1 MNLIT
6 SCSHLGAKASASSKT
21 DPTLAV
27 MRRTEVEGTTAV
39 GEEGSAASPAVP
51 LLALPSAAA
60 HSSSVSVD
68 MDMAEETERLKSTE
82 EEQLSVDILRAHG

>member
-68 MDMAEETERLKSTE
+68 MAEETERLKSTE
-82 EEQLSVDILRAHG
+82 EEQLSVVILRAHG